1 MKVELFGLS
10 LPEVKP
16 GDNLA
21 RMLVESCEEEAN
33 GIQDGDILVVTSK
46 IISKAYGLLI
56 KIEEEKPGAKALE
69 IAGKT
74 GMNPKMVQAILDNSE
89 EILLA
94 IPFLRLVEKGLINL
108 EHIARDKERAYQV
121 VREIPCLLI
130 VKRGDHIYSDAG
142 LDFSNHPKGIVSI
155 PPENPDKYAREI
167 RERIKEITGREVA
180 VIISDTEVTP
190 FIGSLDLAR
199 GSSGIEVVSRRF
211 GDPDRYGKP
220 KFGGIDNIVDEL
232 ACASALLM
240 GQTSEGIPAVLIRG
254 LKYVRSEEGVST
266 YSLSPDRIK
275 AIIKEIIKETI
286 KIVGA
291 RRILRFMLSMII

>member
-108 EHIARDKERAYQV
+108 EHIARDKGRAYQV